1 MSTSPAI
8 LRGATLAALIL
19 VGGLAAGGRGALAS
33 PDDVI
38 GAPRVYRA
46 LATMGLLDVARANG
60 LGYVETVAANPGID
74 PRPDGTSRTVA
85 LPTQH
90 VLPDAPRRGIV
101 VNLPEMRLYYFP
113 PSGPVRS
120 FPIGVGKVGKE
131 TPSGRTQITR
141 KAAYPVWV
149 PTQSERA
156 EDRTLPARVGPG
168 PANQLG
174 DRALYLGWDEYAI
187 HGTNNS
193 DSIGR
198 HDSHGCIKLYPDD
211 IATLFEIIPVGTPV
225 LVVNQPVKV
234 GWLADELYLQVH
246 PDLADADAIAANG
259 RTATATAVDADGM
272 IVRAAGKDASRL
284 DWTAIHRAEQE
295 RSGLATRVTKTQ

>member
-1 MSTSPAI
+1 MPASSVI
-8 LRGATLAALIL
+8 VRGATLAALVL
-19 VGGLAAGGRGALAS
+19 VCGLAAGGRGALAS
-33 PDDVI
+33 QDDVI

-74 PRPDGTSRTVA
+74 PQPDGTSRMVA

-113 PSGPVRS
+113 PAGPVRS
-120 FPIGVGKVGKE
+120 FAIGVGKLGKE
-131 TPSGRTQITR
+131 TPSGHTQITR

-149 PTQSERA
+149 PTPSERA
-156 EDRTLPARVGPG
+156 EDHTLPARVGPG

-211 IATLFEIIPVGTPV
+211 IATLFEIVPVGTPV

-246 PDLADADAIAANG
+246 PDIADADAIAANG
-259 RTATATAVDADGM
+259 RTAAGSAVDADGM
-272 IVRAAGKDASRL
+272 VVQAAGKDAARL

-295 RSGLATRVTKTQ
+295 RSGLATRVTRTQ